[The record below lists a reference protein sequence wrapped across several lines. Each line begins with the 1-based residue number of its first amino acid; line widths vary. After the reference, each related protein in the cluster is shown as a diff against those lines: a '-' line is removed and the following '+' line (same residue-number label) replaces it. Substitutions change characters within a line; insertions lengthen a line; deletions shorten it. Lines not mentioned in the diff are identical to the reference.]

1 MSSPSR
7 SILTELFPLI
17 KEAKRYFFVKN
28 KTKKRMIAEK
38 TQEIKE
44 NPDLKKSIQ

>member
-7 SILTELFPLI
+7 SILTGLFSLI
-17 KEAKRYFFVKN
+17 KEAKRYFFVK
-28 KTKKRMIAEK
+28 KKKWMIAEK
-38 TQEIKE
+38 TQENKE

>member
-7 SILTELFPLI
+7 SILTGLFSLI
-17 KEAKRYFFVKN
+17 KEAKRYFFVK
-28 KTKKRMIAEK
+28 KKRMIAKK
-38 TQEIKE
+38 TQENKE